1 MELLKE
7 VMDLDTNTAEAG
19 AIPIC
24 EAISQAVKE
33 LKLMKNGKK
42 ITNKAVRDFIKK
54 NASLVKVSALKA
66 LAAHKQYKT
75 NKRSTVSFFAKDAY
89 EKKMVKTIVQSMINS
104 KQYKIHRQRY
114 IPGGGRY
121 YELLKIKSG
130 H

>member
-1 MELLKE
+1 MDLLRE
-7 VMDLDTNTAEAG
+7 VMDVDTKVAMDG
-19 AIPIC
+19 AVPIC
-24 EAISQAVKE
+24 EAISKAVKE
-33 LKLMKNGKK
+33 LKLMKNGKRV
-42 ITNKAVRDFIKK
+42 NDKAVRDFIKN
-54 NASLVKVSALKA
+54 NANLVNTSALKA

-89 EKKMVKTIVQSMINS
+89 EKRMVKTIVKSMIDS

-130 H
+130 Y